1 MHVILWFLLS
11 FVRSFAGMTV
21 FALGTFCCTLPHFI
35 FGDELLNANNAFY
48 GGKISDSATSISTSM
63 APHNS
68 SVADARPDSSHLNL
82 CHISNANGST
92 FRSDGNIELTLT
104 FFFIG
109 AYRKLIN
116 SVDVF
121 SVRRKDFT

>member
-11 FVRSFAGMTV
+11 VVRLAGMTV

-35 FGDELLNANNAFY
+35 FGDELLSANNAFY

-63 APHNS
+63 ALHNS

-82 CHISNANGST
+82 CHISNANGSA

-104 FFFIG
+104 FFLLVHI
-109 AYRKLIN
+109 AN
-116 SVDVF
+116 
-121 SVRRKDFT
+121 